1 MTTPHLAKA
10 SVQALPTR
18 TTALAPAPRY
28 ETTCR
33 TVVGNG
39 KSVGMLK
46 AGDDPQ
52 VASPKR
58 KAYLRVFADGQPNK
72 EGGARL
78 DRQAR
83 TQSHRYSRAFLPCL
97 RQVSITV
104 STRSTKRLPCGLS
117 VPPLV
122 LRHSTARRP
131 DRSASLLVGS
141 TPWTLTNVHSH
152 CSCASNS

>member
-1 MTTPHLAKA
+1 
-10 SVQALPTR
+10 
-18 TTALAPAPRY
+18 
-28 ETTCR
+28 
-33 TVVGNG
+33 
-39 KSVGMLK
+39 MLS
-46 AGDDPQ
+46 AGDDPCGS
-52 VASPKR
+52 SPWR
-58 KAYLRVFADGQPNK
+58 KAGPRAFQDGLANK
-72 EGGARL
+72 GGGARP
-78 DRQAR
+78 DRQAW

-97 RQVSITV
+97 RQVSITL

-152 CSCASNS
+152 SSWASNSRHVPAVLAQPHKSPRRSVRRTARRTG

>member
-1 MTTPHLAKA
+1 M
-10 SVQALPTR
+10 
-18 TTALAPAPRY
+18 Y

-52 VASPKR
+52 GASPRR
-58 KAYLRVFADGQPNK
+58 KAYLRVFAGGLANK
-72 EGGARL
+72 GGGARPC
-78 DRQAR
+78 RQAW

-104 STRSTKRLPCGLS
+104 STRSRKRVPCGLS

-122 LRHSTARRP
+122 LHHSTARRS
-131 DRSASLLVGS
+131 DRSLSLLVGS
-141 TPWTLTNVHSH
+141 TPWTLTNVP
-152 CSCASNS
+152 